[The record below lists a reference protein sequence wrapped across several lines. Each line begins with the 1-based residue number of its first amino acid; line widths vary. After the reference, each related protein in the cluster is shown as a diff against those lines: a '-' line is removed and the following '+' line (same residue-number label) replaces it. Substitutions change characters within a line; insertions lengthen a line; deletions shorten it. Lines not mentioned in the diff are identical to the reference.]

1 MRESNQVWI
10 CLCCRDV
17 WSQCWNLNQ
26 LFNLACR
33 CHSQRHSKA
42 RTAKRTQNLNHETA
56 TAQWFLYLAVP
67 SHQILDWLNQ
77 CKFVSVW
84 IWICRVWLFVVIDIT
99 RCRETPCNWFIISYI
114 HYSTLYTYLLY
125 VWADLKSQISQPKL
139 TICCPTSHC
148 SQQEWIDLNHLFHSL
163 WSYTH
168 TIYRIGLNGQIWQTF
183 RCLSCK
189 TRSDSQLQQAEM
201 IQHTEGPY
209 RQTCVMSS
217 SWD

>member
-1 MRESNQVWI
+1 MLKFEPA
-10 CLCCRDV
+10 LCFSLQMPFTEAFQGKDCKKNPKFKSWD
-17 WSQCWNLNQ
+17 S
-26 LFNLACR
+26 
-33 CHSQRHSKA
+33 HSA
-42 RTAKRTQNLNHETA
+42 VI
-56 TAQWFLYLAVP
+56 LYLAVP

-139 TICCPTSHC
+139 TICCSTSHC